1 VQRKNTSYVGIVTA
15 QTEKEQKEKPS
26 EPTATI
32 VNQYADDVPLTLV
45 ELAKAMRVSRW
56 TIYRW
61 KSEGP
66 DPYRFEFGRQ
76 TTLGHL
82 KAWRRKKALEMSGTD
97 KETERQNAVLER
109 LI

>member
-1 VQRKNTSYVGIVTA
+1 VQPENTSYVGIVTA
-15 QTEKEQKEKPS
+15 QTEKEQKEKPPG
-26 EPTATI
+26 PTATI

-61 KSEGP
+61 KTEG
-66 DPYRFEFGRQ
+66 YRFELGRL

-82 KAWRRKKALEMSGTD
+82 KNWLRQQALKKSGTD
-97 KETERQNAVLER
+97 KEVERQNALLET
-109 LI
+109 LK